1 VPFKYQD
8 IPASGELRQG
18 EILADVYEYR
28 LVESSGGAPGAP
40 ELPAEFD
47 PILHAFTIVM
57 TPDCDLLTD
66 FNRRL
71 EGDLAHNA
79 ILHHVLLCDIFKED
93 EIRSRVAPGRDIW
106 KSITGNQN
114 ERYHYLPAGKIGDD
128 ICQDCGSEALMALIS
143 CRRCTWISSER
154 SPYPLALYM
163 ELLTVA
169 KRGVLHSSPEN
180 IYTTSSTA
188 YTHF

>member
-1 VPFKYQD
+1 
-8 IPASGELRQG
+8 
-18 EILADVYEYR
+18 
-28 LVESSGGAPGAP
+28 
-40 ELPAEFD
+40 
-47 PILHAFTIVM
+47 M

-128 ICQDCGSEALMALIS
+128 IYQDCGSEALMALYQLPPLYLDFKRTFTIPTS
-143 CRRCTWISSER
+143 AVYGAIDGRETRRV
-154 SPYPLALYM
+154 A
-163 ELLTVA
+163 LLTGEYLYDLIHRLYSFLSRVGA
-169 KRGVLHSSPEN
+169 G
-180 IYTTSSTA
+180 
-188 YTHF
+188 